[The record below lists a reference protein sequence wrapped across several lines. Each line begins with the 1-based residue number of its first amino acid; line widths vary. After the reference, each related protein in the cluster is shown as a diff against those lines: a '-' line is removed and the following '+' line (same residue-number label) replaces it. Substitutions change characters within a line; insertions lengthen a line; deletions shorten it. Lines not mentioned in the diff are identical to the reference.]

1 MNLKLATTIRAKKLG
16 VLIRNARQAAGRSKK
31 ECGQGIGVSSSTIN
45 SFENGVKSPS
55 LPQLEMIALSL
66 RVPIEYFWRADIQI
80 DPSEGTE
87 NLHIEHH
94 ISLRNLAIGKILN
107 KTRTQLELSLK
118 DIREKTGITPGR
130 LKKYESGESS
140 IQLSE
145 LEILCDVLNLRL
157 IDIIASDNPVGEWV
171 HEQKFISDFKNLP
184 LETQEF
190 ISQPINQPYIDLAT
204 RLSTL
209 STEQLRAVAEGL
221 LEITI

>member
-66 RVPIEYFWRADIQI
+66 RVPIEYFWI